1 MTKPYTEEVFEQHGT
16 GRPYIIRKFELDVED
31 DELVWHRD
39 TMNRK
44 VHILS
49 GTGWKIQ
56 FDNELPKDL
65 EIGGKYFIQKQ
76 QYHRLLK
83 GNEPLVVRIEQ

>member
-16 GRPYIIRKFELDVED
+16 GRPYIIRRFELDVED

-44 VHILS
+44 VHVLS

-56 FDNELPKDL
+56 FDDELPKEL
-65 EIGGKYFIQKQ
+65 EVGGEYFVLKEK
-76 QYHRLLK
+76 YHRLLK
-83 GNEPLVVRIEQ
+83 GNDPLVVRIEQ